1 MSTKE
6 AKFIWIK
13 SLLRRK
19 NYIVSWLAYSF
30 SFVLI
35 IIKLRLADTTLGGRG
50 GGGGVEEEVGS
61 LKLNWDQIL
70 LKMIHFRH

>member
-35 IIKLRLADTTLGGRG
+35 IIKLRLADTTLGGA
-50 GGGGVEEEVGS
+50 GVEERVGS